1 MLFTI
6 AFGMELAVPL
16 PDSITCR
23 LFIKNGQPYG
33 SCRNKV
39 SPTPSFVYRI
49 ADGYRVLLAKVEE
62 HFESKLP
69 GQWSSDF
76 AIYFKP
82 TNNAYQ
88 KDFQVL
94 CTDSDAM
101 RVQLDTAWHK
111 ARLRNGGQAGFV
123 LELYIYVPKPVEQTT
138 TLRRATASRIQE
150 QMPRVAGLLREQGIA
165 AGPATQTYMATA
177 QARLPDGAPLA
188 VPDNTTFRQLQ
199 HVDAQ
204 QAAMDETLQREQ
216 QQAAAE
222 YHLVRIKIQDVP
234 VAMQVNISDLRLAL
248 GLPSFSLRP
257 PFRAPTA
264 VATAAPTED
273 MEDIDH
279 LDN

>member
-1 MLFTI
+1 
-6 AFGMELAVPL
+6 MELAVPL

-33 SCRNKV
+33 SCRNK
-39 SPTPSFVYRI
+39 
-49 ADGYRVLLAKVEE
+49 

-199 HVDAQ
+199 H
-204 QAAMDETLQREQ
+204 
-216 QQAAAE
+216 QAAAE